1 MSVNRLLREV
11 VSGAAVDASLLEE
24 VMAEAMTGSV
34 EPMAFAGLLSA
45 LACREPEAAWLA
57 AGARALRAHGVG
69 VRPQVRSLI
78 DTCGTGGDGSGT
90 FNVSTA
96 SALVVAGAGCAV
108 AKHGN
113 RGVSSPAGSADVL
126 EALGVHLPQTPQ
138 RACELLDAVGF
149 AFLFAPSFHPAMR
162 HVAPIRKALGVR
174 TLFNLLGP
182 LANPAQAEYQLLGV
196 YSQQLTRTVAEAL
209 RQLGSA
215 GAMVVHCDGMDEIGL
230 HAVTYGHQLVAGE
243 VRELRL
249 DPQEFGIARVAPA
262 ALQGGVDKHANAVM
276 LREALAGEMGPR
288 SDVVAINAGAALYVA
303 QRAATLAD
311 GLAMAREVMR
321 RGRAVRVLDRYIES
335 SQVTAEVQL

>member
-113 RGVSSPAGSADVL
+113 RGV
-126 EALGVHLPQTPQ
+126 
-138 RACELLDAVGF
+138 
-149 AFLFAPSFHPAMR
+149 
-162 HVAPIRKALGVR
+162 
-174 TLFNLLGP
+174 
-182 LANPAQAEYQLLGV
+182 
-196 YSQQLTRTVAEAL
+196 
-209 RQLGSA
+209 
-215 GAMVVHCDGMDEIGL
+215 
-230 HAVTYGHQLVAGE
+230 
-243 VRELRL
+243 
-249 DPQEFGIARVAPA
+249 
-262 ALQGGVDKHANAVM
+262 
-276 LREALAGEMGPR
+276 
-288 SDVVAINAGAALYVA
+288 
-303 QRAATLAD
+303 
-311 GLAMAREVMR
+311 
-321 RGRAVRVLDRYIES
+321 
-335 SQVTAEVQL
+335 